1 MPVAPPR
8 AATPLRNGGLWLRVI
23 ILLLLA
29 EKVIQHVA
37 VTLALI
43 LDIGRIRLSVALDYR
58 LFMVV
63 GAASAVLFALSGWAL
78 VRRKP
83 WASGLIVALALVD
96 LVGEFVAQGALMITL
111 NVSFLVA
118 AVLLV
123 LTLLF
128 RRGAGSA
135 RAGAR

>member
-1 MPVAPPR
+1 MRDTVSPP
-8 AATPLRNGGLWLRVI
+8 ATASRGSLWLRAI
-23 ILLLLA
+23 MLLLIV

-37 VTLALI
+37 VTTAFVF
-43 LDIGRIRLSVALDYR
+43 DIGRIRASVALDYR

-63 GAASAVLFALSGWAL
+63 GAVSALLFALSGWAL
-78 VRRKP
+78 VRRKA

-96 LVGEFVAQGALMITL
+96 ILGEFVAQGTLMITL

-118 AVLLV
+118 TVLLV
-123 LTLLF
+123 LALLS
-128 RRGAGSA
+128 RRGASSA